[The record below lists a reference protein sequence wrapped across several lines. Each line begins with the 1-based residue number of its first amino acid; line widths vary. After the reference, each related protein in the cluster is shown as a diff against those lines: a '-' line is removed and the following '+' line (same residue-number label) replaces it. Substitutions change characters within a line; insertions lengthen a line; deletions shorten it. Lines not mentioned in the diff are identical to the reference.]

1 MYWWLISEFLPTTHK
16 QTKGKIMA
24 TTVITG
30 RDISLS
36 FTGGTDI
43 EAQATSAVLT
53 KTNVRETYQTLD
65 GEAYKTTN
73 IEGTFALSMLA
84 DWGKASSVCEALW
97 TAAETAP
104 DTDITVTLTA
114 ATGAQFV
121 FPIMPEFPT
130 AGGSGTDAQTVDF
143 TFKVSK
149 GEVTETFS

>member
-1 MYWWLISEFLPTTHK
+1 
-16 QTKGKIMA
+16 MA

-30 RDISLS
+30 RDITLS

-43 EAQATSAVLT
+43 EAQATNAVLT
-53 KTNVRETYQTLD
+53 KVNERQTYQTLD

-73 IEGTFALSMLA
+73 LSGTFQLDMLA

-97 TAAETAP
+97 AAAESAP
-104 DTDITVTLTA
+104 DTDISITLTT

-121 FPIMPEFPT
+121 FPVMPEFPT
-130 AGGSGTDAQTVDF
+130 AGGSGVDAQTVSF

-149 GEVTETFS
+149 GAVVETFS

>member
-1 MYWWLISEFLPTTHK
+1 
-16 QTKGKIMA
+16 MA
-24 TTVITG
+24 TVVITG

-53 KTNVRETYQTLD
+53 KTNLRETFQTLD

-73 IEGTFALSMLA
+73 IEASFALSMLA
-84 DWGKASSVCEALW
+84 DWGKTNSVCEALW

-104 DTDITVTLTA
+104 DNTITMTLTS
-114 ATGAQFV
+114 ATGAVFV
-121 FPIMPEFPT
+121 FDAFPEFPT
-130 AGGSGTDAQTVDF
+130 AGGAGTDAQTVDF

-149 GEVTETFS
+149 GAVTETFS

>member
-1 MYWWLISEFLPTTHK
+1 
-16 QTKGKIMA
+16 MA

-43 EAQATSAVLT
+43 EAQATNAVLT
-53 KTNVRETYQTLD
+53 KVNDRQVYQTLD

-73 IEGTFALSMLA
+73 ISATFQLDMLA

-97 TAAETAP
+97 AAAETAP
-104 DTDITVTLTA
+104 DTDISITLTS

-121 FPIMPEFPT
+121 FPVKPEFPT
-130 AGGSGTDAQTVDF
+130 AGGSGIDAQTVSLTF
-143 TFKVSK
+143 TVS
-149 GEVTETFS
+149 GGAVVETFS

>member
-1 MYWWLISEFLPTTHK
+1 
-16 QTKGKIMA
+16 MA
-24 TTVITG
+24 TVVITG

-53 KTNVRETYQTLD
+53 KTNLRETFQTLD

-73 IEGTFALSMLA
+73 IEASFALSMLA
-84 DWGKASSVCEALW
+84 DWGKANSVCEALW
-97 TAAETAP
+97 TAAESAP
-104 DTDITVTLTA
+104 DTSINVTMTA

-130 AGGSGTDAQTVDF
+130 AGGAGTDAQTVDF
-143 TFKVSK
+143 TFKIAK

>member
-1 MYWWLISEFLPTTHK
+1 
-16 QTKGKIMA
+16 MA

-65 GEAYKTTN
+65 GEAYKTVN

-84 DWGKASSVCEALW
+84 DWGKTGSVCEALW

-104 DTDITVTLTA
+104 DTDISVTLTA
-114 ATGAQFV
+114 ATGAVFV

-130 AGGSGTDAQTVDF
+130 AGGAGTDAQTVDF

-149 GEVTETFS
+149 GAVTETFS

>member
-1 MYWWLISEFLPTTHK
+1 
-16 QTKGKIMA
+16 MA

-30 RDISLS
+30 RDVSLS
-36 FTGGTDI
+36 FTGGTDV

-53 KTNVRETYQTLD
+53 KTNVREVYQTLD
-65 GEAYKTTN
+65 GEAYKTVN

-84 DWGKASSVCEALW
+84 DWGKADSVCEALW

-104 DTDITVTLTA
+104 DTDISITLTA
-114 ATGAQFV
+114 ATGAVFI
-121 FPIMPEFPT
+121 FPIKPEFPT

-149 GEVTETFS
+149 GDVGESFS

>member
-1 MYWWLISEFLPTTHK
+1 
-16 QTKGKIMA
+16 MA

-43 EAQATSAVLT
+43 EAQATNAVLT
-53 KTNVRETYQTLD
+53 KVNERQTYQTLD

-73 IEGTFALSMLA
+73 ISGTFQLDMLA

-97 TAAETAP
+97 TAAESAP
-104 DTDITVTLTA
+104 DTDISITLTS

-121 FPIMPEFPT
+121 FPVKPEFPT
-130 AGGSGTDAQTVDF
+130 AGGSGVDAQTVSF

>member
-1 MYWWLISEFLPTTHK
+1 
-16 QTKGKIMA
+16 MA

-53 KTNVRETYQTLD
+53 KTNLRETFQTLD

-73 IEGTFALSMLA
+73 VEASFALSMLA
-84 DWGKASSVCEALW
+84 DWGKTGSVCEALW
-97 TAAETAP
+97 TAAETP
-104 DTDITVTLTA
+104 DTTISVTMTA

-121 FPIMPEFPT
+121 FPILPEFPT

-143 TFKVSK
+143 TFKVANGS
-149 GEVTETFS
+149 VSETFS